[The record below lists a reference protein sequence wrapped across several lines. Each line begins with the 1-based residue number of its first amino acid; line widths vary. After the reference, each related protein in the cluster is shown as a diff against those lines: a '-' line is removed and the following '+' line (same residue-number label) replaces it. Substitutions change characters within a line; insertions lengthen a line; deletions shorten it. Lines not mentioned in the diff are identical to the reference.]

1 MNDTN
6 QKQTWCQRLF
16 KGSGWTL
23 FTMFAWEMVEE
34 LIEEA
39 IAHLITSVT
48 IMFAIKVFSTFGII
62 AITQAIKSVGKKLVL
77 KVVKKITY
85 KEGNDKMQKVKN
97 FFLGVW
103 ANKKTICGTIAS
115 AVMVA
120 SGSGI
125 IDVSG
130 FAPINIG
137 GFNITPVIYYLAL
150 GVIAVLGVFG
160 KGAES
165 IKTFFERIGLLK
177 AEKEAKAIEKEA
189 KRELKAE
196 EKLANQTQ
204 AEQEKAKAKAEY
216 EAKLK
221 AEKEKADA
229 EHKAKVDEAKKKIIA
244 ENNAKQDSSK
254 N

>member
-6 QKQTWCQRLF
+6 QKQTLKQRLL
-16 KGSGWTL
+16 KGSGWTFL
-23 FTMFAWEMVEE
+23 SVFVWELMEE
-34 LIEEA
+34 GLENLIA
-39 IAHLITSVT
+39 LAITST
-48 IMFAIKVFSTFGII
+48 IVAFATKALAVVFTTQLIKVSIKKIGKWLMPV
-62 AITQAIKSVGKKLVL
+62 IKS
-77 KVVKKITY
+77 ITY

-130 FAPINIG
+130 FAPINID

-160 KGAES
+160 KGAETT
-165 IKTFFERIGLLK
+165 KVFFERIGLLK